1 MCVRLV
7 QVQVALYYCLL
18 PRNSELHNNPP
29 YIILESHNNL
39 PYILELHNNS
49 PCVLKLH
56 DNSPHN
62 SELHNNSPYI
72 LDLHNKMCL
81 LGEER
86 LLLPACFVLFPVLC
100 LSALADAP
108 WALMGTD

>member
-1 MCVRLV
+1 
-7 QVQVALYYCLL
+7 
-18 PRNSELHNNPP
+18 
-29 YIILESHNNL
+29 
-39 PYILELHNNS
+39 
-49 PCVLKLH
+49 
-56 DNSPHN
+56 
-62 SELHNNSPYI
+62 
-72 LDLHNKMCL
+72 LDLHNKICL